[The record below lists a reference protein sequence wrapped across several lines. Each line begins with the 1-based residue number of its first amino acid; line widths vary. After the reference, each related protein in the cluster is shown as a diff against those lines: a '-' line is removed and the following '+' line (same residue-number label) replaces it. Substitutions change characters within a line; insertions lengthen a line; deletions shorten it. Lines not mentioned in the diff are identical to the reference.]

1 MKTQRTKMPFTEY
14 LSVAVL
20 GFALVL
26 GGCAMGPDYIRPDV
40 SLPAQFQGQAVD
52 TVAASAPA
60 EVPSRWWVLFNDPE
74 LVRLVDLALANNTD
88 LLQAAA
94 RVEQAGAMV
103 QQVQAAQLPSVDLAA
118 DANRTRVSATSRIA
132 DGGTSNSFR
141 MIGAT
146 SFELDLWGR
155 LRRAS
160 EAARAQAL
168 ATNYAHEVVRQ
179 TVAGLVAQSYFSL
192 ITLDRQIALSR
203 DTLHSR
209 IEELRLQQL
218 RSQGGVV
225 GQLDLEQADGQRADA
240 ALQLRELERQRVL
253 LESQIG
259 LLTGQPGIALPD
271 IQHVRLS
278 FPPIPPAG
286 IPSRLLERRPDVRQ
300 AEQLL
305 VSANAQIGVAKAE
318 MFPKLSLTALAGG
331 QSDALSSLLRSGS
344 GIWSLGFGLG
354 LPIFD
359 AGRRF
364 AETDQAKA
372 RQVEALAAYQ
382 GAVQSA
388 FKDVADALANLQ
400 AARESQADAEAR
412 DRAALSALNLAR
424 KRYAAGYSGFLEQ
437 LDAQRTSNS
446 AQLQTLAIRQAQ
458 YVATVD
464 LFKALGGGWGPAK
477 DDVNNNKV
485 SKKD

>member
-1 MKTQRTKMPFTEY
+1 MKKQRTKMPFAGF

-26 GGCAMGPDYIRPDV
+26 GGCAMGPDYRRPDV
-40 SLPAQFQGQAVD
+40 SLPTQFQGQIFD
-52 TVAASAPA
+52 TGVASTPT

-94 RVEQAGAMV
+94 RVEQAGEMV
-103 QQVQAAQLPSVDLAA
+103 QQVRAAQLPSVDLAA
-118 DANRTRVSATSRIA
+118 DANRTRASGTSKSG

-141 MIGAT
+141 MAGST

-160 EAARAQAL
+160 ESARSQAL
-168 ATNYAHEVVRQ
+168 ATKYAHEVVRQ
-179 TVAGLVAQSYFSL
+179 TVAGMVAHSYFSL
-192 ITLDRQIALSR
+192 IILDRQITLSR
-203 DTLHSR
+203 DTLQSR

-225 GQLDLEQADGQRADA
+225 GQLDLEQANGQRADA
-240 ALQLRELERQRVL
+240 ALQLSELVRQRAL

-259 LLTGQPGIALPD
+259 LLTGQPGIVLSD
-271 IQHVRLS
+271 SQNVRLS
-278 FPPIPPAG
+278 LPPTPPAD

-305 VSANAQIGVAKAE
+305 MSANAQIGVAKAE

-364 AETDQAKA
+364 SVTEQAKA

-388 FKDVADALANLQ
+388 FKDVADALVNLK
-400 AARESQADAEAR
+400 AVRESQVDAEAR
-412 DRAALSALNLAR
+412 DRSALSALNLAR
-424 KRYAAGYSGFLEQ
+424 KRYAAGYSGSLEQ
-437 LDAQRTSNS
+437 LDAQRTANS
-446 AQLQTLAIRQAQ
+446 AQLQSLSIRQAQ
-458 YVATVD
+458 YVAIVD
-464 LFKALGGGWGPAK
+464 LFKALGGGWDSSR
-477 DDVNNNKV
+477 DDLNNKKV

>member
-1 MKTQRTKMPFTEY
+1 MKKQRAKIPFSGY
-14 LSVAVL
+14 LSVTLL

-40 SLPAQFQGQAVD
+40 SLPAKFQGQKID
-52 TVAASAPA
+52 PGFASTPA
-60 EVPSRWWVLFNDPE
+60 EVLSRWWDLFNDPE
-74 LVRLVDLALANNTD
+74 LVRLVDLALVNNTD

-94 RVEQAGAMV
+94 RVEQAGEMV
-103 QQVQAAQLPSVDLAA
+103 QQVRAAQLPSVDLAA
-118 DANRTRVSATSRIA
+118 DANRARTSATSKA
-132 DGGTSNSFR
+132 GDGGTSNSFR
-141 MIGAT
+141 ILGAT

-160 EAARAQAL
+160 ESARAQAL

-179 TVAGLVAQSYFSL
+179 TVAGMVAQSYFSL
-192 ITLDRQIALSR
+192 ITLDRQIAISR
-203 DTLHSR
+203 DTLQSR
-209 IEELRLQQL
+209 VEELRLQHL

-225 GQLDLEQADGQRADA
+225 GQLDLEQAEVQRADA
-240 ALQLRELERQRVL
+240 ALQLRELERQRAL

-259 LLTGQPGIALPD
+259 LLTGQPGIVLTD
-271 IQHVRLS
+271 RQNVRLS
-278 FPPIPPAG
+278 LPPIPPAG

-305 VSANAQIGVAKAE
+305 VAANAQIGVAKAE

-359 AGRRF
+359 AGRRLSVT
-364 AETDQAKA
+364 EQAKA
-372 RQVEALAAYQ
+372 RQVEALAAYK

-388 FKDVADALANLQ
+388 FKDVADALTNLQ
-400 AARESQADAEAR
+400 AARESQADADAR
-412 DRAALSALNLAR
+412 NRSAQSALNLAR

-437 LDAQRTSNS
+437 LDAQRTANS
-446 AQLQTLAIRQAQ
+446 AQLQNLSIRQVQ

-464 LFKALGGGWGPAK
+464 LFKALGGGWAPLK
-477 DDVNNNKV
+477 DDVSNNKV
-485 SKKD
+485 IRKD